1 MAPHYYNVTAQFHE
15 WFLWGFILNVTACV
29 LSVLQFLYACTEAD
43 CFRYL
48 SGCVGCPWMCASL
61 AWFITGMVFRWR
73 EIGRICS
80 GSYTMNDASIHR
92 GSEPYLWKSG
102 AFIHWYSIISLIL
115 MGLLCCCVGCCV
127 CMVAASQ

>member
-1 MAPHYYNVTAQFHE
+1 MAPHYCNVTAQFHE

-80 GSYTMNDASIHR
+80 GSYTANTPGVQK
-92 GSEPYLWKSG
+92 GSDPYLWKSG
-102 AFIHWYSIISLIL
+102 AFIHWYSLVSLICG
-115 MGLLCCCVGCCV
+115 GLVCCCVCCLV
-127 CMVAASQ
+127 CVGAAAS